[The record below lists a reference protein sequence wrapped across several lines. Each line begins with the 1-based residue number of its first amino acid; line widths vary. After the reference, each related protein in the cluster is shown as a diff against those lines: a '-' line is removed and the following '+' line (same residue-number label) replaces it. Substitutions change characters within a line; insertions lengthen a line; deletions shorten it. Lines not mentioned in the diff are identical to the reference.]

1 MPPIAGLQ
9 GRRLRLGDQGSDTA
23 RWTGVPRIA
32 STKVFLDTGDFRM
45 LNAATVGGYTSSAWS
60 GPLMARWSNICGR
73 PLPTAKR
80 RRLSNFKISTV
91 KSWRIH
97 ETGRQDIVLG

>member
-23 RWTGVPRIA
+23 RWTGVVHSVPRIA

-45 LNAATVGGYTSSAWS
+45 LNAATV
-60 GPLMARWSNICGR
+60 C
-73 PLPTAKR
+73 
-80 RRLSNFKISTV
+80 
-91 KSWRIH
+91 
-97 ETGRQDIVLG
+97 